1 MKSRWVGALAVA
13 LGAATVL
20 GAGGARA
27 TSTSQVEIHEF
38 HFTPSDLTVPV
49 GTTVTWMNDDEETH
63 TITASGGLFASPGL
77 EHAETFARRFDT
89 PGTYGYF
96 CALHPHMTGAVIV
109 R

>member
-1 MKSRWVGALAVA
+1 MKSRWAGALAVA
-13 LGAATVL
+13 LGAAVGL

-27 TSTSQVEIHEF
+27 TSSSQVEIHEF
-38 HFTPSDLTVPV
+38 RFAPPDLTVAA
-49 GTTVTWMNDDEETH
+49 GTTVTWMNEDEETH

-89 PGTYGYF
+89 PGTYRYF
-96 CALHPHMTGAVIV
+96 CALHPHMTGVVIV